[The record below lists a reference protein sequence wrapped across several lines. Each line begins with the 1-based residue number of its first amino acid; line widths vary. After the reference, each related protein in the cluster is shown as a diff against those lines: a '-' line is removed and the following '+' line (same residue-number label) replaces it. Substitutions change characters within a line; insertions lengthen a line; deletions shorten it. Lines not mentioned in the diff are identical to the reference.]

1 MFSRIY
7 FRSTFWILLA
17 IILVLVS
24 AAFFILYTM
33 QDRQQQLTEAAR
45 EDALWAS
52 YQLDRENLKLISLL
66 TLYSQDP
73 SDQNWQNLELRFEI
87 LYSRMGILNRGE
99 IGELFGSEISRLTP
113 FYREAAD
120 VILRMDSHFELGEQH
135 VLEQTSELRALSQR
149 LVELTERLV
158 VDMKGLS
165 SLRISEER
173 SQQRQN
179 YTLVTWLLLL
189 IMLMTAALI
198 GLIIQQMQLAA
209 KARVKAES
217 MTLALQQAV
226 RKAEAANEA
235 KSEFLAMM
243 SHEIRTPMNG
253 ILGMATL
260 LKESPLNSE
269 QETHIKT
276 LHNSAN
282 ALLTILNDILDFS
295 KIEAGKMSLESVP
308 VSIRDLA
315 GEVVEFFTISAK
327 QKQVTLA
334 LQLDEGLGDYYMT
347 DPSRLRQILTNLMG
361 NAVKFTPHG
370 EVTLSVK
377 KATPAGVTFEVQD
390 TGIGMSKEAL
400 QKLFTPFTQAD
411 LTTTRQYGGTGLGL
425 AICHRLI
432 HQMGGR
438 IRAESTVGQGSRF
451 VFYLPIKLAK
461 ASAVITQ
468 SPVVEPIPTEPV
480 KAKILE
486 STRKVNILLVED
498 NKVNQM
504 VALGL
509 LKKLGY
515 ECEVA
520 INGLDALEKVQQQ
533 QFDLILMDM
542 QMPVMDGLTATKK
555 IRELDHPS
563 SNTPIIAVTAN
574 AMAEDLKSCFEA
586 GMNDHLGK
594 PFNKQDLQ
602 DYIERHIAQHQSK
615 IAI

>member
-468 SPVVEPIPTEPV
+468 SPVVEPIPAEPV

-486 STRKVNILLVED
+486 PTRKVNILLVED

>member
-7 FRSTFWILLA
+7 IRSTFWILLA

-135 VLEQTSELRALSQR
+135 VLEQISELRALSQR

-198 GLIIQQMQLAA
+198 GLIIQQMKLAA

-217 MTLALQQAV
+217 MTLELQQAV

-276 LHNSAN
+276 LHSSAN

-315 GEVVEFFTISAK
+315 GEVVELFAISAK
-327 QKQVTLA
+327 QKQVTLS

-361 NAVKFTPHG
+361 NAVKFTHHG

-432 HQMGGR
+432 HQMEGT
-438 IRAESTVGQGSRF
+438 IRAESTVGEGSRF

-480 KAKILE
+480 KAKKFRIY
-486 STRKVNILLVED
+486 S
-498 NKVNQM
+498 
-504 VALGL
+504 
-509 LKKLGY
+509 KK
-515 ECEVA
+515 
-520 INGLDALEKVQQQ
+520 
-533 QFDLILMDM
+533 
-542 QMPVMDGLTATKK
+542 
-555 IRELDHPS
+555 
-563 SNTPIIAVTAN
+563 
-574 AMAEDLKSCFEA
+574 
-586 GMNDHLGK
+586 
-594 PFNKQDLQ
+594 
-602 DYIERHIAQHQSK
+602 
-615 IAI
+615 